1 MTMNKRL
8 NVLHVISQRPDST
21 GSGIYL
27 QAILGESAR
36 NGYDNALVAAVQ
48 EGSTVTLSGL
58 TPDNCDLV
66 YFDPDNGSEMI
77 IGMSDVM
84 PYPSRRFQD
93 LDTNGVRH
101 YLRRFTEPLTTMV
114 LRHNPDIIHSHH
126 LWLLSTLVKDLFPD
140 IPLITSCHGSDLRQ
154 FNQCPY
160 LKKQVLDGCH
170 RIDKVLALSSEQK
183 NEIIDT
189 YQLPADRIDI
199 AGAGYNKNI
208 FYADKGSRNTG
219 PVNIL
224 SAGKISRAKGVPW
237 LLRAL
242 TKIDAHRY
250 HLHLVGGGSGREY
263 DECRAAAALLG
274 PQVSLHGMVSQ
285 QNLAQLMRSSQIFI
299 LPSLHEGLPLVV
311 LEALACGCTV
321 ITTDLPGTREIKNR
335 LETNQ
340 LILIEKPTVQCADIS
355 LLADEQRFVDSL
367 KQSLEQCLSQQRDD
381 SDNETKLSY
390 FSWDSVFSRVEQ
402 SWLSMLNEPDKFYI

>member
-1 MTMNKRL
+1 MTVNKRL

-27 QAILGESAR
+27 QAILRESAR
-36 NGYDNALVAAVQ
+36 NGYDNVLVAAVQ
-48 EGSTVTLSGL
+48 EGSTVTLPGI

-66 YFDPDNGSEMI
+66 YFDPDNHSEMI

-101 YLRRFTEPLTTMV
+101 YLRRFTEPLTRMV

-154 FNQCPY
+154 FNQCPH

-170 RIDKVLALSSEQK
+170 RINKVLALSSEQK

-189 YQLPADRIDI
+189 YRLPADRIDI

-208 FYADKGSRNTG
+208 FYADKGRRNTG

-224 SAGKISRAKGVPW
+224 FAGKISRAKGVPW
-237 LLRAL
+237 LLKAL
-242 TKIDAHRY
+242 TKIDPHRY
-250 HLHLVGGGSGREY
+250 HLHLAGGGSGREY
-263 DECRAAAALLG
+263 DECRAAVALLE
-274 PQVSLHGMVSQ
+274 PHVSLHGMVSQ

-321 ITTDLPGTREIKNR
+321 ITTDLPGTREIKKR

-355 LLADEQRFVDSL
+355 LLTNEQRFVNSL
-367 KQSLEQCLSQQRDD
+367 KQSLEQCLSQQRT
-381 SDNETKLSY
+381 DNGRETGLSY
-390 FSWDSVFSRVEQ
+390 FGWDSVFSRVER
-402 SWLSMLNEPDKFYI
+402 SWLSMLNEPDKFFI

>member
-1 MTMNKRL
+1 MK
-8 NVLHVISQRPDST
+8 VLHVIGQRPDST

-27 QAILGESAR
+27 QAILRESAR
-36 NGYDNALVAAVQ
+36 NGYDNVLVAAVQ
-48 EGSTVTLSGL
+48 DGCTVTLPGI

-66 YFDPDNGSEMI
+66 YFEPDNGSEMI

-93 LDTNGVRH
+93 LDTNGVQH
-101 YLRRFTEPLTTMV
+101 YLRRFTEPLTRMV
-114 LRHNPDIIHSHH
+114 LHHNPDIIHSHH

-140 IPLITSCHGSDLRQ
+140 IPLITSCHGSELRQ
-154 FNQCPY
+154 FNQCPH
-160 LKKQVLDGCH
+160 LKKQVLEGCH

-189 YQLPADRIDI
+189 YRLPADRIDI
-199 AGAGYNKNI
+199 AGGGYNKDI
-208 FYADKGSRNTG
+208 FYADKGRRHAG
-219 PVNIL
+219 PVNML
-224 SAGKISRAKGVPW
+224 YAGKISRAKGVPW

-242 TKIDAHRY
+242 TKLDAHRY
-250 HLHLVGGGSGREY
+250 HLHLVGSGSGREY
-263 DECRAAAALLG
+263 EECRAAAAILG
-274 PQVSLHGMVSQ
+274 PQVSLHGMMSQ
-285 QNLAQLMRSSQIFI
+285 QNLAQLMRSSKIFI

-335 LETNQ
+335 LKTNQ
-340 LILIEKPTVQCADIS
+340 LILIERPTVLCSDTS
-355 LLADEQRFVDSL
+355 LLADEQRFIDSL
-367 KQSLEQCLSQQRDD
+367 KHSLEQRLPQHRG
-381 SDNETKLSY
+381 DNDKETKLSY

-402 SWLSMLNEPDKFYI
+402 SWLSMLNEPDQFII